1 MPRHSSVDLPQPEGN
16 NRHGGSGAGY
26 LRGRNPESTEMR
38 SPSRFP
44 QALPYL
50 ACGVA
55 LSAALLGLGVRVA
68 FGQTPRAAL
77 TAPNVRGVR
86 PAFLLFS
93 TKSSSVEREFA

>member
-1 MPRHSSVDLPQPEGN
+1 MAS
-16 NRHGGSGAGY
+16 
-26 LRGRNPESTEMR
+26 
-38 SPSRFP
+38 SRFP

-50 ACGVA
+50 TCGVA

-93 TKSSSVEREFA
+93 TKSSSVEREFAASLPLSGGKVVAVRNLDGPEAREFRIDETPTLV